1 MEASLEGRSQQSAS
15 KTSSLGSG
23 ETDTILENEERKAAK
38 TSFHRL
44 CRTMDISYREA
55 PLQRASAHTSDST
68 VKMTKDRNVND
79 FVVDHLRLQILLG
92 DFRQDFRAE
101 LLNLLFG
108 QIATD
113 NFLDRHHI
121 FIFISEIIV
130 TT

>member
-1 MEASLEGRSQQSAS
+1 
-15 KTSSLGSG
+15 
-23 ETDTILENEERKAAK
+23 
-38 TSFHRL
+38 
-44 CRTMDISYREA
+44 MDISYREA